1 MLRRDRLKHKAP
13 AQGSQR
19 SSGTCQGWKS
29 GSTDRPANT
38 GRISVGL
45 GGQFQYRTQ
54 YRHCSPVLFTA
65 GPTAEECWGSLT
77 FQGCCRLGFL
87 TGFPFA
93 NLCSQGPS
101 ELSTLPMVGLV
112 WKKKKTK
119 KPIKLSKPYKIIVLT
134 SKTKFSYNS
143 YQSMKQ
149 ISKGLLTADTCSIF
163 LSQ

>member
-13 AQGSQR
+13 AQGSQM
-19 SSGTCQGWKS
+19 SSDTCQGWKS

-38 GRISVGL
+38 VRISVGL

-54 YRHCSPVLFTA
+54 YRHCSPVFF
-65 GPTAEECWGSLT
+65 PAEECWGSLT
-77 FQGCCRLGFL
+77 FQGLGFL

-112 WKKKKTK
+112 WKKK
-119 KPIKLSKPYKIIVLT
+119 PIKLSKQYKIIVLT
-134 SKTKFSYNS
+134 SKTKFSYNPTNQLNKS
-143 YQSMKQ
+143 LK
-149 ISKGLLTADTCSIF
+149 DF
-163 LSQ
+163 